1 MDIATTV
8 AFNVLSLKQRRL
20 LDEHGYVEVQENLER
35 ELIDTS
41 TEDTVAMEEEERE
54 EVERMLRPEVEDGEV
69 AEDGEVVDEED
80 EETL

>member
-1 MDIATTV
+1 MWI
-8 AFNVLSLKQRRL
+8 
-20 LDEHGYVEVQENLER
+20 DEHGYVEVQENLER

-54 EVERMLRPEVEDGEV
+54 EVKRMLRPEVEDGEV
-69 AEDGEVVDEED
+69 AEDGEAVDEED